1 MSSSGQSVMAG
12 IGEDYFIPS
21 PPKIDTPVPP
31 LIEGRDVPMERDRI
45 SECRAY
51 GDNLNASTKHKQP
64 DKKA

>member
-45 SECRAY
+45 SE
-51 GDNLNASTKHKQP
+51 
-64 DKKA
+64 